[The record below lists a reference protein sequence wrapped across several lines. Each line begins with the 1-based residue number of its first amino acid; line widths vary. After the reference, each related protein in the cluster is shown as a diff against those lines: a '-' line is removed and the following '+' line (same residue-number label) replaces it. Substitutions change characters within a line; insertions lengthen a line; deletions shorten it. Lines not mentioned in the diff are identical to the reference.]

1 MITKQ
6 LLDLSGQSDRLAGG
20 VGGFN
25 AESVENFGQ
34 LAGGEF
40 HVQNRAN
47 HLADNALGT
56 GGGGSSSG
64 HK

>member
-1 MITKQ
+1 MIAQQ
-6 LLDLSGQSDRLAGG
+6 LLDFSGQSNRLTGG
-20 VGGFN
+20 IGAFD